1 MLLEIHD
8 GTVSRG
14 GKAVLERFSFDI
26 KGTEKAAI
34 VGRNG
39 AGKTTLL
46 EVIAG
51 TRELD
56 ADEKDPGAGLFRARA
71 FTVGML
77 HQTAVSDPQLTV
89 EEAMQAAILSGKPED
104 FRWSEERFAEEQ
116 RYDRMFTRFGF
127 AKEDK
132 QKKLGA
138 FSGGEQIKIAL
149 IRLLLAEPDVL
160 VLDEPTNHLDLA
172 TVEWLEQDLRE
183 YRKAVVMVSHDRY
196 FIDQVADVVWEV
208 THGRVVRYP
217 GNYTQYRA
225 AKAAKYKRQLA
236 AWRRQQEEI
245 ARQDELIE
253 KFRHKPRK
261 AKFARARKKMLE
273 RMTRIEKPDM
283 DDAVIRTGEILP
295 ARPGSKWVLECEHV
309 TIGYEKNHPVK
320 ELSFRLRRGQ
330 KVGII
335 GPNGTGKSTFLKTVA
350 GVLQPLAGKVSIG
363 AHIDLA
369 YFDQMT
375 AEKVLEET
383 MRMGD
388 GQEGAGAAVSAGSA
402 QGAASEDAAA
412 AESSA
417 QGAAGEDM
425 AAAGP
430 SARVADGEDSAAAGS
445 SSRGAAGEDA
455 AATGSL
461 ARMPSKKPDRLNVF
475 EYFHSRF
482 PSLTGKEVRTILA
495 GFLFTGRDLGTPVD
509 SLSGGEKS
517 RLVLATLLQSR
528 PNFLVLDEPTNNM
541 DIPAKETLE
550 SLFRE
555 YKGTILFVSHDR
567 YFLSEVA
574 DALLIFEP
582 GDQPVMYHPFGY
594 RHYEERRRREMNGD
608 PAVTRTAEDERLIAD
623 LRAVPKGESHRL
635 REIPTEEAA
644 LDWRFHL
651 CRMEIDQAEERV
663 QREETALG
671 EMMESTAPPTIAEYL
686 ESSSPEG
693 SEKFLAQQQR
703 LEDANQQWTE
713 TLLVWYDLWLETH

>member
-1 MLLEIHD
+1 MLLEIRD

-14 GKAVLERFSFDI
+14 GKTVLERFSFDI
-26 KGTEKAAI
+26 KGTEHAAI

-56 ADEKDPGAGLFRARA
+56 ADEKNPGSGLFRSRA

-77 HQTAVSDPQLTV
+77 HQTAVSDPELTV
-89 EEAMQAAILSGKPED
+89 EEAMRTAILSGKPED

-116 RYDRMFTRFGF
+116 RYDKMFTRFGF

-172 TVEWLEQDLRE
+172 AVEWLEQYLRE

-225 AKAAKYKRQLA
+225 AKAARYKRQLA

-253 KFRHKPRK
+253 KFRHKPKK
-261 AKFARARKKMLE
+261 AKFARSRKKMLE

-283 DDAVIRTGEILP
+283 DDAVIHTGEILP
-295 ARPGSKWVLECEHV
+295 ARPGSKWVLECEHLK
-309 TIGYEKNHPVK
+309 IGYEKSQPVK

-350 GVLQPLAGKVSIG
+350 GLLQPLAGKVSLG

-375 AEKVLEET
+375 AGKVLEET
-383 MRMGD
+383 
-388 GQEGAGAAVSAGSA
+388 
-402 QGAASEDAAA
+402 
-412 AESSA
+412 
-417 QGAAGEDM
+417 
-425 AAAGP
+425 
-430 SARVADGEDSAAAGS
+430 AAAGS
-445 SSRGAAGEDA
+445 TGIELPTDTAEFSGADA
-455 AATGSL
+455 AASGSP
-461 ARMPSKKPDRLNVF
+461 ARVSSKMPERLNVI

-574 DALLIFEP
+574 DALLIFEQ

-623 LRAVPKGESHRL
+623 LRAVPKGEM
-635 REIPTEEAA
+635 
-644 LDWRFHL
+644 

-663 QREETALG
+663 QQEEEALG
-671 EMMESTAPPTIAEYL
+671 EMMEPAWNTEVSYAEDSDNIEPDITLNDVHPTIAEYL
-686 ESSSPEG
+686 ETPS
-693 SEKFLAQQQR
+693 SEKDPRILAQQKR
-703 LEDANQQWTE
+703 LEDANQKLTE

>member
-1 MLLEIHD
+1 MLLEIRD

-14 GKAVLERFSFDI
+14 GKTVLERFSFDI
-26 KGTEKAAI
+26 KGTEHAAI

-56 ADEKDPGAGLFRARA
+56 ADEKNPGSGLFRSRA

-77 HQTAVSDPQLTV
+77 HQTAVSDPELTV
-89 EEAMQAAILSGKPED
+89 EEAMRTAILSGKPED

-116 RYDRMFTRFGF
+116 RYDKMFTRFGF

-172 TVEWLEQDLRE
+172 AVEWLEQYLRE
-183 YRKAVVMVSHDRY
+183 YRKTVVMVAHDRY

-225 AKAAKYKRQLA
+225 AKAARYKRQLA

-253 KFRHKPRK
+253 KFRHKPKK
-261 AKFARARKKMLE
+261 AKFARSRKKMLE

-283 DDAVIRTGEILP
+283 DDAVIHTGEILP
-295 ARPGSKWVLECEHV
+295 ARPGSKWVLECEHLK
-309 TIGYEKNHPVK
+309 IGYEKSQPVK

-350 GVLQPLAGKVSIG
+350 GLLQPLAGKVSLG

-375 AEKVLEET
+375 AGKVLEET
-383 MRMGD
+383 
-388 GQEGAGAAVSAGSA
+388 
-402 QGAASEDAAA
+402 
-412 AESSA
+412 
-417 QGAAGEDM
+417 
-425 AAAGP
+425 
-430 SARVADGEDSAAAGS
+430 AAAGS
-445 SSRGAAGEDA
+445 TGIELPTDTAEFSGADA
-455 AATGSL
+455 AASGSP
-461 ARMPSKKPDRLNVF
+461 ARVSSKMPERLNVI

-574 DALLIFEP
+574 DALLIFEQ

-663 QREETALG
+663 QQEEEALG
-671 EMMESTAPPTIAEYL
+671 EMMEPAWNTEVSYAEDSDNIEPDITLNDVHPTIAEYL
-686 ESSSPEG
+686 ETPS
-693 SEKFLAQQQR
+693 SEKDPRILAPQKR
-703 LEDANQQWTE
+703 LEDANQKLTE

>member
-1 MLLEIHD
+1 MLLEIRD

-14 GKAVLERFSFDI
+14 GKTVLERFSFDI
-26 KGTEKAAI
+26 KGTEHAAI

-56 ADEKDPGAGLFRARA
+56 ADEKNPGSGLFRSRA

-77 HQTAVSDPQLTV
+77 HQTAVSDPELTV
-89 EEAMQAAILSGKPED
+89 EEAMRTAILSGKPED

-116 RYDRMFTRFGF
+116 RYDKMFTRFGF

-172 TVEWLEQDLRE
+172 AVEWLEQYLRE

-208 THGRVVRYP
+208 THGRAVRYP

-225 AKAAKYKRQLA
+225 AKAARYKRQLA

-253 KFRHKPRK
+253 KFRHKPKK
-261 AKFARARKKMLE
+261 AKFARSRKKMLE

-283 DDAVIRTGEILP
+283 DDAVIHTGEILP
-295 ARPGSKWVLECEHV
+295 ARPGSKWVLECEHLK
-309 TIGYEKNHPVK
+309 IGYEKSQPVK

-350 GVLQPLAGKVSIG
+350 GLLQPLAGKVSLG

-375 AEKVLEET
+375 AGKVLEET
-383 MRMGD
+383 
-388 GQEGAGAAVSAGSA
+388 
-402 QGAASEDAAA
+402 
-412 AESSA
+412 
-417 QGAAGEDM
+417 
-425 AAAGP
+425 
-430 SARVADGEDSAAAGS
+430 AAAGS
-445 SSRGAAGEDA
+445 TGIELPTDTAEFSGADA
-455 AATGSL
+455 AASGSP
-461 ARMPSKKPDRLNVF
+461 ARVSSKMPERLNVI

-574 DALLIFEP
+574 DALLIFEQD
-582 GDQPVMYHPFGY
+582 DQPVMYHPFGY

-651 CRMEIDQAEERV
+651 CRMEINQAEERV
-663 QREETALG
+663 QQEEEALG
-671 EMMESTAPPTIAEYL
+671 EMMEPAWNTEVSYAEDSDNIEPDITLNDVHPTIAEYL
-686 ESSSPEG
+686 ETPS
-693 SEKFLAQQQR
+693 SEKDPRILAQQKR
-703 LEDANQQWTE
+703 LEDANQKLTE

>member
-1 MLLEIHD
+1 MLLEIRD

-14 GKAVLERFSFDI
+14 GKTVLERFSFDI
-26 KGTEKAAI
+26 KGTEHAAI

-56 ADEKDPGAGLFRARA
+56 ADEKNPGSGLFRSRA

-77 HQTAVSDPQLTV
+77 HQTAVSDPELTV
-89 EEAMQAAILSGKPED
+89 EEAMRTAILSGKPED

-116 RYDRMFTRFGF
+116 RYDKMFTRFGF

-172 TVEWLEQDLRE
+172 AVEWLEHYLRE
-183 YRKAVVMVSHDRY
+183 YKKAVVMVSHDRY

-225 AKAAKYKRQLA
+225 AKAARYKRQLA

-253 KFRHKPRK
+253 KFRHKPKK
-261 AKFARARKKMLE
+261 AKFARSRKKMLE

-283 DDAVIRTGEILP
+283 DDAVIHTGEILP
-295 ARPGSKWVLECEHV
+295 ARPGSKWVLECEHLK
-309 TIGYEKNHPVK
+309 IGYEKSQPVK

-350 GVLQPLAGKVSIG
+350 GLLQPLAGKVSLG

-375 AEKVLEET
+375 AGKVLEET
-383 MRMGD
+383 
-388 GQEGAGAAVSAGSA
+388 
-402 QGAASEDAAA
+402 
-412 AESSA
+412 
-417 QGAAGEDM
+417 
-425 AAAGP
+425 
-430 SARVADGEDSAAAGS
+430 AAAGS
-445 SSRGAAGEDA
+445 TGIELPTDTAEFSGADA
-455 AATGSL
+455 AASGSP
-461 ARMPSKKPDRLNVF
+461 ARVSSKMPERLNVI

-574 DALLIFEP
+574 DALLIFEQ

-663 QREETALG
+663 QQEEEALG
-671 EMMESTAPPTIAEYL
+671 EMMEPAWNTEVSYAEDSDNIEPDITLNDVHPTIAEYL
-686 ESSSPEG
+686 ETPS
-693 SEKFLAQQQR
+693 SEKDPRILAQQKR
-703 LEDANQQWTE
+703 LEDANQKLTE

>member
-1 MLLEIHD
+1 MLLEIRD

-14 GKAVLERFSFDI
+14 GKTVLERFSFDI
-26 KGTEKAAI
+26 KGTEHAAI

-56 ADEKDPGAGLFRARA
+56 ADEKNPGSGLFRSRA

-77 HQTAVSDPQLTV
+77 HQTAVSAPELTV
-89 EEAMQAAILSGKPED
+89 EEAMRTAILSGKPED

-116 RYDRMFTRFGF
+116 RYDKMFTRFGF

-172 TVEWLEQDLRE
+172 AVEWLEQYLRE

-253 KFRHKPRK
+253 KFRHKPKK
-261 AKFARARKKMLE
+261 AKFARSRKKMLE

-283 DDAVIRTGEILP
+283 DDAVIHTGEILP
-295 ARPGSKWVLECEHV
+295 ARPGSKWVLECEHLK
-309 TIGYEKNHPVK
+309 IGYEKSQPVK

-350 GVLQPLAGKVSIG
+350 GLLQPLAGKVSLG

-375 AEKVLEET
+375 AGKVLEET
-383 MRMGD
+383 
-388 GQEGAGAAVSAGSA
+388 
-402 QGAASEDAAA
+402 
-412 AESSA
+412 
-417 QGAAGEDM
+417 
-425 AAAGP
+425 
-430 SARVADGEDSAAAGS
+430 AAAGS
-445 SSRGAAGEDA
+445 TGIELPTDTAEFSGADA
-455 AATGSL
+455 AASGSP
-461 ARMPSKKPDRLNVF
+461 ARVSSKMPERLNVI

-574 DALLIFEP
+574 DALLIFEQ

-651 CRMEIDQAEERV
+651 CRMEINQAEERV
-663 QREETALG
+663 QQEEEALG
-671 EMMESTAPPTIAEYL
+671 EMMEPAWNTEVSYAEDSDNIEPDITLNDVHPTIAEYL
-686 ESSSPEG
+686 ETPS
-693 SEKFLAQQQR
+693 SEKDPRILAQQKR
-703 LEDANQQWTE
+703 LEDANQKLTE

>member
-1 MLLEIHD
+1 MLLEIRD

-14 GKAVLERFSFDI
+14 GKTVLERFSFDI
-26 KGTEKAAI
+26 KGTEHAAI

-56 ADEKDPGAGLFRARA
+56 ADEKNPGSGLFRSRA

-77 HQTAVSDPQLTV
+77 HQTAVSDPELTV
-89 EEAMQAAILSGKPED
+89 EEAMRAAILSGKPED

-116 RYDRMFTRFGF
+116 RYDKMFTRFGF

-160 VLDEPTNHLDLA
+160 ILDEPTNHLDLA
-172 TVEWLEQDLRE
+172 AVEWLEHYLRE
-183 YRKAVVMVSHDRY
+183 YKKAVVMVSHDRY

-253 KFRHKPRK
+253 KFRHKPKK
-261 AKFARARKKMLE
+261 AKFARSRKKMLE

-283 DDAVIRTGEILP
+283 DDAVIHTGEILP
-295 ARPGSKWVLECEHV
+295 ARPGSKWVLECEHLK
-309 TIGYEKNHPVK
+309 IGYEKSQPVK

-350 GVLQPLAGKVSIG
+350 GLLQPLAGKVSLG

-375 AEKVLEET
+375 AGKVLEET
-383 MRMGD
+383 
-388 GQEGAGAAVSAGSA
+388 
-402 QGAASEDAAA
+402 
-412 AESSA
+412 
-417 QGAAGEDM
+417 
-425 AAAGP
+425 
-430 SARVADGEDSAAAGS
+430 AAAGS
-445 SSRGAAGEDA
+445 TGIELPTDTAEFSGADA
-455 AATGSL
+455 AASGSP
-461 ARMPSKKPDRLNVF
+461 ARVSSKMPERLNVI

-574 DALLIFEP
+574 DALLIFEQ

-663 QREETALG
+663 QQEEEALG
-671 EMMESTAPPTIAEYL
+671 EMMEPAWNTEVSYAEDSDNIEPDITLNDVHPTIAEYL
-686 ESSSPEG
+686 ETPS
-693 SEKFLAQQQR
+693 SEKDPRILAQQKR
-703 LEDANQQWTE
+703 LEDANQKLTE

>member
-1 MLLEIHD
+1 MLLEIRD

-14 GKAVLERFSFDI
+14 GKTVLERFSFDI
-26 KGTEKAAI
+26 KGTEHAAI

-56 ADEKDPGAGLFRARA
+56 ADEKNPGSGLFRSRA

-77 HQTAVSDPQLTV
+77 HQTAVSDPELTV
-89 EEAMQAAILSGKPED
+89 EEAMRTAILSGKPED

-116 RYDRMFTRFGF
+116 RYDKMFTRFGF

-172 TVEWLEQDLRE
+172 AVEWLEHYLRE
-183 YRKAVVMVSHDRY
+183 YKKAVVMVSHDRY

-225 AKAAKYKRQLA
+225 AKAARYKRQLA

-253 KFRHKPRK
+253 KFRHKPKK
-261 AKFARARKKMLE
+261 AKFARSRKKMLE

-283 DDAVIRTGEILP
+283 DDAVIHTGEILP
-295 ARPGSKWVLECEHV
+295 ARPGSKWVLECEHLK
-309 TIGYEKNHPVK
+309 IGYEKSQPVK

-350 GVLQPLAGKVSIG
+350 GLLQPLAGKVSLG

-375 AEKVLEET
+375 AGKVLEET
-383 MRMGD
+383 
-388 GQEGAGAAVSAGSA
+388 
-402 QGAASEDAAA
+402 
-412 AESSA
+412 
-417 QGAAGEDM
+417 
-425 AAAGP
+425 
-430 SARVADGEDSAAAGS
+430 AAAGS
-445 SSRGAAGEDA
+445 TGIELPTDTAEFSGADA
-455 AATGSL
+455 AASGSP
-461 ARMPSKKPDRLNVF
+461 ARVSSKMPERLNVI

-528 PNFLVLDEPTNNM
+528 PNFLVQDEPTNNM

-574 DALLIFEP
+574 DALLIFEQ

-663 QREETALG
+663 QQEEEALG
-671 EMMESTAPPTIAEYL
+671 EMMEPAWNTEVSYAEDSDNIEPDITLNDVHPTIAEYL
-686 ESSSPEG
+686 ETPS
-693 SEKFLAQQQR
+693 SEKDPRILAQQKR
-703 LEDANQQWTE
+703 LEDANQKLTE

>member
-14 GKAVLERFSFDI
+14 GRTVLERFSFDI

-56 ADEKDPGAGLFRARA
+56 TDEKDPGAGLFRARA

-89 EEAMQAAILSGKPED
+89 EEAMQAAILSGKTED

-225 AKAAKYKRQLA
+225 AKAANYKRQLA

-320 ELSFRLRRGQ
+320 ALSFRLRRGQ

-350 GVLQPLAGKVSIG
+350 GILPPLAGKVSPG

-375 AEKVLEET
+375 AGKMLE
-383 MRMGD
+383 D
-388 GQEGAGAAVSAGSA
+388 GAGTDGIPAGADSADARGLVSAGDDGDRLPSDA
-402 QGAASEDAAA
+402 QDKTGENTDA
-412 AESSA
+412 
-417 QGAAGEDM
+417 Q
-425 AAAGP
+425 
-430 SARVADGEDSAAAGS
+430 V
-445 SSRGAAGEDA
+445 SR
-455 AATGSL
+455 
-461 ARMPSKKPDRLNVF
+461 KKPGRLNVF

-482 PSLTGKEVRTILA
+482 PALTGREVRTILA

-517 RLVLATLLQSR
+517 RLVLATILQSR

-574 DALLIFEP
+574 DALLIFWP
-582 GDQPVMYHPFGY
+582 GDAPVMYHPFGY
-594 RHYEERRRREMNGD
+594 RHYEERRRREMSGD

-623 LRAVPKGESHRL
+623 LRAVPRGERHRL

-651 CRMEIDQAEERV
+651 CRMEIGQAEDGVR
-663 QREETALG
+663 REEEALG
-671 EMMESTAPPTIAEYL
+671 EMEESAAPSTIAEYL
-686 ESSSPEG
+686 SASSPE
-693 SEKFLAQQQR
+693 EEERVLAQRQR
-703 LEDANQQWTE
+703 LEDANQKWTE
-713 TLLVWYDLWLETH
+713 TLIKWYDLWMETH

>member
-1 MLLEIHD
+1 MLLEIRD

-14 GKAVLERFSFDI
+14 GKTVLERFSFDI
-26 KGTEKAAI
+26 KGTEHAAI

-56 ADEKDPGAGLFRARA
+56 ADEKNPGSGLFRSRA

-77 HQTAVSDPQLTV
+77 HQTAVSDPELTV
-89 EEAMQAAILSGKPED
+89 EEAMRTAILSGKPED

-116 RYDRMFTRFGF
+116 RYDKMFTRFGF

-172 TVEWLEQDLRE
+172 AVEWLEQYLRE

-208 THGRVVRYP
+208 THGRAVRYP

-225 AKAAKYKRQLA
+225 AKAARYKRQLA

-253 KFRHKPRK
+253 KFRHKPKK
-261 AKFARARKKMLE
+261 AKFARSRKKMLE

-283 DDAVIRTGEILP
+283 DDAVIHTGEILP
-295 ARPGSKWVLECEHV
+295 ARPGSKWVLECEHLK
-309 TIGYEKNHPVK
+309 IGYEKSQPVK

-350 GVLQPLAGKVSIG
+350 GLLQPLAGKVSLG

-375 AEKVLEET
+375 AGKVLEET
-383 MRMGD
+383 
-388 GQEGAGAAVSAGSA
+388 
-402 QGAASEDAAA
+402 
-412 AESSA
+412 
-417 QGAAGEDM
+417 
-425 AAAGP
+425 
-430 SARVADGEDSAAAGS
+430 AAAGS
-445 SSRGAAGEDA
+445 TGIELPTDTAEFSGADA
-455 AATGSL
+455 AASGSP
-461 ARMPSKKPDRLNVF
+461 ARVSSKMPERLNVI

-555 YKGTILFVSHDR
+555 YKGTILFVSHNR

-574 DALLIFEP
+574 DALLIFEQ

-663 QREETALG
+663 QQEEEALG
-671 EMMESTAPPTIAEYL
+671 EMMEPAWNTEVSYAEDSDNIEPDITLNDVHPTIAEYL
-686 ESSSPEG
+686 ETPS
-693 SEKFLAQQQR
+693 SEKDPRILAQQKR
-703 LEDANQQWTE
+703 LEDANQKLTE

>member
-1 MLLEIHD
+1 MLLEIRD

-14 GKAVLERFSFDI
+14 GKTVLERFSFDI
-26 KGTEKAAI
+26 KGTEHAAL

-56 ADEKDPGAGLFRARA
+56 ADEKNPGSGLFRSRA

-77 HQTAVSDPQLTV
+77 HQTAVSDPELTV
-89 EEAMQAAILSGKPED
+89 EEAMRAAILSGKPED

-116 RYDRMFTRFGF
+116 RYDKMFTRFGF

-160 VLDEPTNHLDLA
+160 ILDEPTNHLDLA
-172 TVEWLEQDLRE
+172 AVEWLEHYLRE
-183 YRKAVVMVSHDRY
+183 YKKAVVMVSHDRY

-253 KFRHKPRK
+253 KFRHKPKK
-261 AKFARARKKMLE
+261 AKFARSRKKMLE

-283 DDAVIRTGEILP
+283 DDAVIHTGEILP
-295 ARPGSKWVLECEHV
+295 ARPGSKWVLECEHLK
-309 TIGYEKNHPVK
+309 IGYEKSQPVK

-350 GVLQPLAGKVSIG
+350 GLLQPLAGKVSLG

-375 AEKVLEET
+375 AGKVLEET
-383 MRMGD
+383 
-388 GQEGAGAAVSAGSA
+388 
-402 QGAASEDAAA
+402 
-412 AESSA
+412 
-417 QGAAGEDM
+417 
-425 AAAGP
+425 
-430 SARVADGEDSAAAGS
+430 AAAGS
-445 SSRGAAGEDA
+445 TGIELPTDTAEFSGADA
-455 AATGSL
+455 AASGSP
-461 ARMPSKKPDRLNVF
+461 ARVSSKMPERLNVI

-574 DALLIFEP
+574 DALLIFEQ

-663 QREETALG
+663 QQEEEALG
-671 EMMESTAPPTIAEYL
+671 EMMEPAWNTEVSYAEDSDNIEPDITLNDVHPTIAEYL
-686 ESSSPEG
+686 ETPS
-693 SEKFLAQQQR
+693 SEKDPRILAQQKR
-703 LEDANQQWTE
+703 LEDANQKLTE

>member
-1 MLLEIHD
+1 MLLEIRD

-14 GKAVLERFSFDI
+14 GKTVLERFSFDI
-26 KGTEKAAI
+26 KGTEHAAI

-56 ADEKDPGAGLFRARA
+56 ADEKNPGSGLFRSRA

-77 HQTAVSDPQLTV
+77 HQTAVSDPELTV
-89 EEAMQAAILSGKPED
+89 EEAMRTAILSGKPED

-116 RYDRMFTRFGF
+116 RYDKMFTRFGF

-149 IRLLLAEPDVL
+149 IRLLRAEPDVL

-172 TVEWLEQDLRE
+172 AVEWLEQYLRE

-225 AKAAKYKRQLA
+225 AKAARYKRQLA

-253 KFRHKPRK
+253 KFRHKPKK
-261 AKFARARKKMLE
+261 AKFARSRKKMLE

-283 DDAVIRTGEILP
+283 DDAVIHTGEILP
-295 ARPGSKWVLECEHV
+295 ARPGSKWVLECEHLK
-309 TIGYEKNHPVK
+309 IGYEKSQPVK

-350 GVLQPLAGKVSIG
+350 GLLQPLAGKVSLG

-375 AEKVLEET
+375 AGKVLEET
-383 MRMGD
+383 
-388 GQEGAGAAVSAGSA
+388 
-402 QGAASEDAAA
+402 
-412 AESSA
+412 
-417 QGAAGEDM
+417 
-425 AAAGP
+425 
-430 SARVADGEDSAAAGS
+430 AAAGS
-445 SSRGAAGEDA
+445 TGIELPTDTAEFSGADA
-455 AATGSL
+455 AASGSP
-461 ARMPSKKPDRLNVF
+461 ARVSSKMPERLNVI

-574 DALLIFEP
+574 DALLIFEQ

-663 QREETALG
+663 QQEEEALG
-671 EMMESTAPPTIAEYL
+671 EMMEPAWNTEVSYAEDSDNIEPDITLNDVHPTIAEYL
-686 ESSSPEG
+686 ETPS
-693 SEKFLAQQQR
+693 SEKDPRILAQQKR
-703 LEDANQQWTE
+703 LEDANQKLTE

>member
-1 MLLEIHD
+1 MLLEIRD

-14 GKAVLERFSFDI
+14 GKTVLERFSFDI
-26 KGTEKAAI
+26 KGTEHAAI

-56 ADEKDPGAGLFRARA
+56 ADEKNPGSGLFRSRA

-77 HQTAVSDPQLTV
+77 HQTAVSDPELTV
-89 EEAMQAAILSGKPED
+89 EEAMRTAILSGKPED

-116 RYDRMFTRFGF
+116 RYDKMFTRFGF

-172 TVEWLEQDLRE
+172 AVEWLEQYLRE

-225 AKAAKYKRQLA
+225 AKAARYKRQLA

-253 KFRHKPRK
+253 KFRHKPKK
-261 AKFARARKKMLE
+261 AKFARSRKKMLE

-283 DDAVIRTGEILP
+283 DDAVIHTGEILP
-295 ARPGSKWVLECEHV
+295 ARPGSKWVLECEHLK
-309 TIGYEKNHPVK
+309 IGYEKSQPVK

-350 GVLQPLAGKVSIG
+350 GLLQPLAGKVSLG

-375 AEKVLEET
+375 AGKVLEET
-383 MRMGD
+383 
-388 GQEGAGAAVSAGSA
+388 
-402 QGAASEDAAA
+402 
-412 AESSA
+412 
-417 QGAAGEDM
+417 
-425 AAAGP
+425 
-430 SARVADGEDSAAAGS
+430 AAAGS
-445 SSRGAAGEDA
+445 TGIELPTDTAEFSGADA
-455 AATGSL
+455 AASGSP
-461 ARMPSKKPDRLNVF
+461 ARVSSKMPERLNVI

-574 DALLIFEP
+574 DALLIFEQ

-651 CRMEIDQAEERV
+651 CRMEINQAEERV
-663 QREETALG
+663 QQEEEALG
-671 EMMESTAPPTIAEYL
+671 EMMEPAWNTEVSYAEDSDNIEPDITLNDVHPTIAEYL
-686 ESSSPEG
+686 ETPS
-693 SEKFLAQQQR
+693 SEKDPRILAQQKR
-703 LEDANQQWTE
+703 LEDANQKLTE

>member
-1 MLLEIHD
+1 MLLEIRD

-14 GKAVLERFSFDI
+14 GKTVLERFSFDI
-26 KGTEKAAI
+26 KGTEHAAL

-56 ADEKDPGAGLFRARA
+56 ADEKNPGSGLFRSRA

-77 HQTAVSDPQLTV
+77 HQTAVSDPELTV
-89 EEAMQAAILSGKPED
+89 EEAMRAAILSGKPED

-116 RYDRMFTRFGF
+116 RYDKMFTRFGF

-172 TVEWLEQDLRE
+172 AVEWLEQYLRE

-225 AKAAKYKRQLA
+225 AKAARYKRQLA

-253 KFRHKPRK
+253 KFRHKPKK
-261 AKFARARKKMLE
+261 AKFARSRKKMLE

-283 DDAVIRTGEILP
+283 DDAVIHTGEILP
-295 ARPGSKWVLECEHV
+295 ARPGSKWVLECEHLK
-309 TIGYEKNHPVK
+309 IGYEKSQPVK

-350 GVLQPLAGKVSIG
+350 GLLQPLAGKVSLG

-375 AEKVLEET
+375 AGKVLEET
-383 MRMGD
+383 
-388 GQEGAGAAVSAGSA
+388 
-402 QGAASEDAAA
+402 
-412 AESSA
+412 
-417 QGAAGEDM
+417 
-425 AAAGP
+425 
-430 SARVADGEDSAAAGS
+430 AAAGS
-445 SSRGAAGEDA
+445 TGIELPTDTAEFSGADA
-455 AATGSL
+455 AASGSP
-461 ARMPSKKPDRLNVF
+461 ARVSSKMPERLNVI

-574 DALLIFEP
+574 DALLIFEQ

-663 QREETALG
+663 QQEEEALG
-671 EMMESTAPPTIAEYL
+671 EMMEPAWNTEVSYAEDSDNIEPDITLNDVHPTIAEYL
-686 ESSSPEG
+686 ETPS
-693 SEKFLAQQQR
+693 SEKDPRILAQQKR
-703 LEDANQQWTE
+703 LEDANQKLTE

>member
-1 MLLEIHD
+1 MLLEIRD

-14 GKAVLERFSFDI
+14 GKTVLERFSFDI
-26 KGTEKAAI
+26 KGTEHAAI

-56 ADEKDPGAGLFRARA
+56 ADEKNPGSGLFRSRA

-77 HQTAVSDPQLTV
+77 HQTAVSDPELTV
-89 EEAMQAAILSGKPED
+89 EEAMRTAILSGKPED

-116 RYDRMFTRFGF
+116 RYDKMFTRFGF

-172 TVEWLEQDLRE
+172 AVEWLEQYLRE

-208 THGRVVRYP
+208 THGRAVRYP

-225 AKAAKYKRQLA
+225 AKAARYKRQLA

-253 KFRHKPRK
+253 KFRHKPKK
-261 AKFARARKKMLE
+261 AKFARSRKKMLE

-283 DDAVIRTGEILP
+283 DDAVIHTGEILP
-295 ARPGSKWVLECEHV
+295 ARPGSKWVLECEHLK
-309 TIGYEKNHPVK
+309 IGYEKSQPVK

-350 GVLQPLAGKVSIG
+350 GLLQPLAGKVSLG

-375 AEKVLEET
+375 AGKVLEET
-383 MRMGD
+383 
-388 GQEGAGAAVSAGSA
+388 
-402 QGAASEDAAA
+402 
-412 AESSA
+412 
-417 QGAAGEDM
+417 
-425 AAAGP
+425 
-430 SARVADGEDSAAAGS
+430 AAAGS
-445 SSRGAAGEDA
+445 TGIELPTDTAEFSGADA
-455 AATGSL
+455 AASGSP
-461 ARMPSKKPDRLNVF
+461 ARVSSKMPERLNVI

-574 DALLIFEP
+574 DALLIFEQ

-663 QREETALG
+663 QQEEEVLG
-671 EMMESTAPPTIAEYL
+671 EMMEPAWNTEVSYAEDSDNIEPDITLNDVHPTIAEYL
-686 ESSSPEG
+686 ETPS
-693 SEKFLAQQQR
+693 SEKDPRILAQQKR
-703 LEDANQQWTE
+703 LEDANQKLTE

>member
-1 MLLEIHD
+1 MLLEIRD

-14 GKAVLERFSFDI
+14 GKTVLERFSFDI
-26 KGTEKAAI
+26 KGTEHAAI

-56 ADEKDPGAGLFRARA
+56 ADEKNPGSGLFRSRA

-77 HQTAVSDPQLTV
+77 HQTAVSDPELTV
-89 EEAMQAAILSGKPED
+89 EEAMRTAILSGKPED

-116 RYDRMFTRFGF
+116 RYDKMFTRFGF

-172 TVEWLEQDLRE
+172 AVEWLEQYLRE

-225 AKAAKYKRQLA
+225 AKAARYKRQLA

-253 KFRHKPRK
+253 KFRHKPKK
-261 AKFARARKKMLE
+261 AKFARSRKKMLE

-283 DDAVIRTGEILP
+283 DDAVIHTGEILP
-295 ARPGSKWVLECEHV
+295 ARPGSKWVLECEHLK
-309 TIGYEKNHPVK
+309 IGYEKSQPVK

-350 GVLQPLAGKVSIG
+350 GLLQPLAGKVSLG

-375 AEKVLEET
+375 ARFTSDKTVIDWFHDQFPAMEMGET
-383 MRMGD
+383 R
-388 GQEGAGAAVSAGSA
+388 
-402 QGAASEDAAA
+402 
-412 AESSA
+412 
-417 QGAAGEDM
+417 
-425 AAAGP
+425 
-430 SARVADGEDSAAAGS
+430 RV
-445 SSRGAAGEDA
+445 
-455 AATGSL
+455 
-461 ARMPSKKPDRLNVF
+461 
-475 EYFHSRF
+475 
-482 PSLTGKEVRTILA
+482 LA
-495 GFLFTGRDLGTPVD
+495 GFLFRGEDCGKPVAG
-509 SLSGGEKS
+509 LSGGEKA
-517 RLVLATLLQSR
+517 RLMLAAILERR
-528 PNFLVLDEPTNNM
+528 PNFLVMDEPTNNM

-550 SLFRE
+550 SIFRSFQ
-555 YKGTILFVSHDR
+555 GTILFVSHDR
-567 YFLSEVA
+567 YFLSQVA
-574 DALLIFEP
+574 EALLVFEP
-582 GDQPVMYHPFGY
+582 ETEKVLYYPGNY
-594 RHYEERRRREMNGD
+594 RHYKERKDRVQAGED
-608 PAVTRTAEDERLIAD
+608 TDLLRTAEEQRLIEG
-623 LRAVPKGESHRL
+623 LRSVPKGERGML
-635 REIPTEEAA
+635 RRISDAEQEF
-644 LDWRFHL
+644 DWRFAVN
-651 CRMEIDQAEERV
+651 RTGREAAEQAFAVALERAEDADAERARDNWTRTLLDWYDIWLDREAYRHGGSAPEEG
-663 QREETALG
+663 T
-671 EMMESTAPPTIAEYL
+671 
-686 ESSSPEG
+686 SSG
-693 SEKFLAQQQR
+693 SEELPSSGQNAAGQ
-703 LEDANQQWTE
+703 DG
-713 TLLVWYDLWLETH
+713 

>member
-1 MLLEIHD
+1 MLLEIRD

-14 GKAVLERFSFDI
+14 GKTVLERFSFDI
-26 KGTEKAAI
+26 KGTEHAAI

-56 ADEKDPGAGLFRARA
+56 ADEKNPGSGLFRSRA

-77 HQTAVSDPQLTV
+77 HQTAVSDPELTV
-89 EEAMQAAILSGKPED
+89 EEAMRTAILSGKPED

-116 RYDRMFTRFGF
+116 RYDKMFTRFGF

-172 TVEWLEQDLRE
+172 AVEWLEQYLRE

-208 THGRVVRYP
+208 THGRAVRYP

-225 AKAAKYKRQLA
+225 AKAARYKRQLA

-253 KFRHKPRK
+253 KFRHKPKK
-261 AKFARARKKMLE
+261 AKFARSRKKMLE

-283 DDAVIRTGEILP
+283 DDAVIHTGEILP
-295 ARPGSKWVLECEHV
+295 ARPGSKWVLECEHLK
-309 TIGYEKNHPVK
+309 IGYEKDRPVK

-350 GVLQPLAGKVSIG
+350 GLLQPLAGKVSLG

-375 AEKVLEET
+375 AGKVLEET
-383 MRMGD
+383 
-388 GQEGAGAAVSAGSA
+388 
-402 QGAASEDAAA
+402 
-412 AESSA
+412 
-417 QGAAGEDM
+417 
-425 AAAGP
+425 
-430 SARVADGEDSAAAGS
+430 AAAGS
-445 SSRGAAGEDA
+445 TGIELPTDTAEFSGADA
-455 AATGSL
+455 AASGSP
-461 ARMPSKKPDRLNVF
+461 ARVSSKMPERLNVI

-574 DALLIFEP
+574 DALLIFEQ

-651 CRMEIDQAEERV
+651 CRMEINQAEERV
-663 QREETALG
+663 QQEEEALG
-671 EMMESTAPPTIAEYL
+671 EMMEPAWNTEVSYAEDSDNIEPDITLNDVHPTIAEYL
-686 ESSSPEG
+686 ETPS
-693 SEKFLAQQQR
+693 SEKDPRILAQQKR
-703 LEDANQQWTE
+703 LEDANQKLTE

>member
-1 MLLEIHD
+1 MLLEIRD

-14 GKAVLERFSFDI
+14 GKTVLERFSFDI
-26 KGTEKAAI
+26 KGTEHAAI

-46 EVIAG
+46 AVIAG

-56 ADEKDPGAGLFRARA
+56 ADEKNPGSGLFRSRA

-77 HQTAVSDPQLTV
+77 HQTAVSDPELTV
-89 EEAMQAAILSGKPED
+89 EEAMRTAILSGKPED

-116 RYDRMFTRFGF
+116 RYDKMFTRFGF

-172 TVEWLEQDLRE
+172 AVEWLEQYLRE

-225 AKAAKYKRQLA
+225 AKAARYKRQLA

-253 KFRHKPRK
+253 KFRHKPKK
-261 AKFARARKKMLE
+261 AKFARSRKKMLE

-283 DDAVIRTGEILP
+283 DDAVIHTGEILP
-295 ARPGSKWVLECEHV
+295 ARPGSKWVLECEHLK
-309 TIGYEKNHPVK
+309 IGYEKSQPVK

-350 GVLQPLAGKVSIG
+350 GLLQPLAGKVSLG

-375 AEKVLEET
+375 AGKVLEET
-383 MRMGD
+383 
-388 GQEGAGAAVSAGSA
+388 
-402 QGAASEDAAA
+402 
-412 AESSA
+412 
-417 QGAAGEDM
+417 
-425 AAAGP
+425 
-430 SARVADGEDSAAAGS
+430 AAAGS
-445 SSRGAAGEDA
+445 TGIELPTDTAEFSGADA
-455 AATGSL
+455 AASGSP
-461 ARMPSKKPDRLNVF
+461 ARVSSKMPERLNVI

-574 DALLIFEP
+574 DALLIFEQ

-663 QREETALG
+663 QQEEEALG
-671 EMMESTAPPTIAEYL
+671 EMMEPAWNTEVSYAEDSDNIEPDITLNDVHPTIAEYL
-686 ESSSPEG
+686 ETPS
-693 SEKFLAQQQR
+693 SEKDPRILAQQKR
-703 LEDANQQWTE
+703 LEDANQKLTE

>member
-1 MLLEIHD
+1 MLLEIRD

-14 GKAVLERFSFDI
+14 GKTVLERFSFDI
-26 KGTEKAAI
+26 KGTEHAAI

-56 ADEKDPGAGLFRARA
+56 ADEKNPGSGLFRSRA

-77 HQTAVSDPQLTV
+77 HQTAVSDPELTV
-89 EEAMQAAILSGKPED
+89 EEAMRTAILSGKPED

-116 RYDRMFTRFGF
+116 RYDKMFTRFGF

-172 TVEWLEQDLRE
+172 AVEWLEQYLRE

-253 KFRHKPRK
+253 KFRHKPKK
-261 AKFARARKKMLE
+261 AKFARSRKKMLE

-283 DDAVIRTGEILP
+283 DDAVIHTGEILP
-295 ARPGSKWVLECEHV
+295 ARPGSKWVLECEHLK
-309 TIGYEKNHPVK
+309 IGYEKSQPVK

-350 GVLQPLAGKVSIG
+350 GLLQPLAGKVSLG

-375 AEKVLEET
+375 AGKVLEET
-383 MRMGD
+383 
-388 GQEGAGAAVSAGSA
+388 
-402 QGAASEDAAA
+402 
-412 AESSA
+412 
-417 QGAAGEDM
+417 
-425 AAAGP
+425 
-430 SARVADGEDSAAAGS
+430 AAAGS
-445 SSRGAAGEDA
+445 TGIELPTDTAEFSGADA
-455 AATGSL
+455 AASGSP
-461 ARMPSKKPDRLNVF
+461 ARVSSKMPERLNVI

-574 DALLIFEP
+574 DALLIFEQ

-663 QREETALG
+663 QQEEEALG
-671 EMMESTAPPTIAEYL
+671 EMMEPAWNTEVSYAEDSDNIEPDITLNDVHPTIAEYL
-686 ESSSPEG
+686 ETPS
-693 SEKFLAQQQR
+693 SEKDPRILAQQKR
-703 LEDANQQWTE
+703 LEDANQKLTE

>member
-1 MLLEIHD
+1 MLLEIRD

-14 GKAVLERFSFDI
+14 GKTVLERFSFDI
-26 KGTEKAAI
+26 KGTEHAAI

-56 ADEKDPGAGLFRARA
+56 ADEKNPGSGLFRSRA

-77 HQTAVSDPQLTV
+77 HQTAVSDPELTV
-89 EEAMQAAILSGKPED
+89 EEAMRTAILSGKPED

-116 RYDRMFTRFGF
+116 RYDKMFTRFGF

-172 TVEWLEQDLRE
+172 AVEWLEHYLRE

-225 AKAAKYKRQLA
+225 AKAARYKRQLA

-253 KFRHKPRK
+253 KFRHKPKK
-261 AKFARARKKMLE
+261 AKFARSRKKMLE

-283 DDAVIRTGEILP
+283 DDAVIHTGEILP
-295 ARPGSKWVLECEHV
+295 ARPGSKWVLECEHLK
-309 TIGYEKNHPVK
+309 IGYEKSQPVK

-350 GVLQPLAGKVSIG
+350 GLLQPLAGKVSLG

-375 AEKVLEET
+375 AGKVLEET
-383 MRMGD
+383 
-388 GQEGAGAAVSAGSA
+388 
-402 QGAASEDAAA
+402 
-412 AESSA
+412 
-417 QGAAGEDM
+417 
-425 AAAGP
+425 
-430 SARVADGEDSAAAGS
+430 AAAGS
-445 SSRGAAGEDA
+445 TGIELPTDTAEFSGADA
-455 AATGSL
+455 AASGSP
-461 ARMPSKKPDRLNVF
+461 ARVSSKMPERLNVI

-574 DALLIFEP
+574 DALLIFEQ

-663 QREETALG
+663 QQEEEALG
-671 EMMESTAPPTIAEYL
+671 EMMEPAWNTEVSYAEDSDNIEPDITLNDVHPTIAEYL
-686 ESSSPEG
+686 ETPS
-693 SEKFLAQQQR
+693 SEKDPRILAQQKR
-703 LEDANQQWTE
+703 LEDANQKLTE

>member
-1 MLLEIHD
+1 MLLEIRD

-14 GKAVLERFSFDI
+14 GKTVLERFSFDI
-26 KGTEKAAI
+26 KGTEHAAI

-56 ADEKDPGAGLFRARA
+56 ADEKNPGSGLFRSRA

-77 HQTAVSDPQLTV
+77 HQTAVSDPELTV
-89 EEAMQAAILSGKPED
+89 EEAMRTAILSGKPED

-116 RYDRMFTRFGF
+116 RYDKMFTRFGF

-172 TVEWLEQDLRE
+172 AVEWLEQYLRE

-225 AKAAKYKRQLA
+225 AKAARYKRQLA

-253 KFRHKPRK
+253 KFRHKPKK
-261 AKFARARKKMLE
+261 AKFARSRKKMLE

-283 DDAVIRTGEILP
+283 DDAVIHTGEILP
-295 ARPGSKWVLECEHV
+295 ARPGSKWVLECEHLK
-309 TIGYEKNHPVK
+309 IGYEKSQPVK

-350 GVLQPLAGKVSIG
+350 GLLQPLAGKVSLG

-375 AEKVLEET
+375 AGKVLEET
-383 MRMGD
+383 
-388 GQEGAGAAVSAGSA
+388 
-402 QGAASEDAAA
+402 
-412 AESSA
+412 
-417 QGAAGEDM
+417 
-425 AAAGP
+425 
-430 SARVADGEDSAAAGS
+430 AAAGS
-445 SSRGAAGEDA
+445 TGIELPTDTAEFSGADA
-455 AATGSL
+455 AASGSP
-461 ARMPSKKPDRLNVF
+461 ARVSSKMPERLNVI

-574 DALLIFEP
+574 DALLIFEQ

-663 QREETALG
+663 QQEEEALG
-671 EMMESTAPPTIAEYL
+671 EMMEPAWNTEVSYAEDSDNIEPDITLNDVHPTIAEYL
-686 ESSSPEG
+686 ETPS
-693 SEKFLAQQQR
+693 SEKDPRILAQQKR
-703 LEDANQQWTE
+703 LEDANQKLTE

>member
-1 MLLEIHD
+1 MLLEIRD

-14 GKAVLERFSFDI
+14 GKTVLERFSFDI
-26 KGTEKAAI
+26 KGTEHAAI

-56 ADEKDPGAGLFRARA
+56 ADEKNPGSGLFRSRA

-77 HQTAVSDPQLTV
+77 HQTAVSDPELTV
-89 EEAMQAAILSGKPED
+89 EEAMRTAILSGKPED

-116 RYDRMFTRFGF
+116 RYDKMFTRFGF

-172 TVEWLEQDLRE
+172 AVEWLEQYLRE

-208 THGRVVRYP
+208 THGRAVRYP

-225 AKAAKYKRQLA
+225 AKAARYKRQLA

-253 KFRHKPRK
+253 KFRHKPKK
-261 AKFARARKKMLE
+261 AKFARSRKKMLE

-283 DDAVIRTGEILP
+283 DDAVIHTGEILP
-295 ARPGSKWVLECEHV
+295 ARPGSKWVLECEHLK
-309 TIGYEKNHPVK
+309 IGYEKSQPVK

-350 GVLQPLAGKVSIG
+350 GLLQPLAGKVSLG

-375 AEKVLEET
+375 AGKVLEET
-383 MRMGD
+383 
-388 GQEGAGAAVSAGSA
+388 
-402 QGAASEDAAA
+402 
-412 AESSA
+412 
-417 QGAAGEDM
+417 
-425 AAAGP
+425 
-430 SARVADGEDSAAAGS
+430 AAAGS
-445 SSRGAAGEDA
+445 TGIELPTDTAEFSGADA
-455 AATGSL
+455 AASGSP
-461 ARMPSKKPDRLNVF
+461 ARVSSKMPERLNVI

-574 DALLIFEP
+574 DALLIFEQ

-651 CRMEIDQAEERV
+651 CRMEINQAEERV
-663 QREETALG
+663 QQEEEALG
-671 EMMESTAPPTIAEYL
+671 EMMEPAWNTEVSYAEDSDNIEPDITLNDVHPTIAEYL
-686 ESSSPEG
+686 ETPS
-693 SEKFLAQQQR
+693 SEKDPRILAQQKR
-703 LEDANQQWTE
+703 LEDANQKLTE

>member
-14 GKAVLERFSFDI
+14 GRTVLERFSFDI

-56 ADEKDPGAGLFRARA
+56 TDEKDPGAGLFRARA

-320 ELSFRLRRGQ
+320 ALSFRLRRGQ

-350 GVLQPLAGKVSIG
+350 GILPPLAGKVSPG

-375 AEKVLEET
+375 AGKVLEET
-383 MRMGD
+383 
-388 GQEGAGAAVSAGSA
+388 
-402 QGAASEDAAA
+402 
-412 AESSA
+412 
-417 QGAAGEDM
+417 
-425 AAAGP
+425 
-430 SARVADGEDSAAAGS
+430 AAAGS
-445 SSRGAAGEDA
+445 TGIELPTDTAEFSGADA
-455 AATGSL
+455 AASGSP
-461 ARMPSKKPDRLNVF
+461 ARVSSKMPERLNVI

-517 RLVLATLLQSR
+517 RLVLATILQSR

-574 DALLIFEP
+574 DALLIFGP
-582 GDQPVMYHPFGY
+582 GDTPVMYHPFGY
-594 RHYEERRRREMNGD
+594 RHYEERRRREMRGD

-623 LRAVPKGESHRL
+623 LRAVPRGESHRL

-651 CRMEIDQAEERV
+651 CRMEIGQAEDRV
-663 QREETALG
+663 RREEEALG
-671 EMMESTAPPTIAEYL
+671 EMEESAAPSTITEYL
-686 ESSSPEG
+686 SASSPED
-693 SEKFLAQQQR
+693 EERVLAQRQR
-703 LEDANQQWTE
+703 LEDANQKWTE
-713 TLLVWYDLWLETH
+713 TLIKWYDLWLETH

>member
-1 MLLEIHD
+1 MLLEIRD

-14 GKAVLERFSFDI
+14 GKTVLERFSFDI
-26 KGTEKAAI
+26 KGTEHAAI

-56 ADEKDPGAGLFRARA
+56 ADEKNPGSGLFRSRA

-77 HQTAVSDPQLTV
+77 HQTAVSDPELTV
-89 EEAMQAAILSGKPED
+89 EEAMRTAILSGKPED

-116 RYDRMFTRFGF
+116 RYDKMFTRFGF

-172 TVEWLEQDLRE
+172 AVEWLEQYLRE

-225 AKAAKYKRQLA
+225 AKAARYKRQLA

-253 KFRHKPRK
+253 KFRHKPKK
-261 AKFARARKKMLE
+261 AKFARSRKKMLE

-283 DDAVIRTGEILP
+283 DDAVIHTGEILP
-295 ARPGSKWVLECEHV
+295 ARPGSKWVLECEHLK
-309 TIGYEKNHPVK
+309 IGYEKSQPVK

-350 GVLQPLAGKVSIG
+350 GLLQPLAGKVSLG

-375 AEKVLEET
+375 AGKVLEET
-383 MRMGD
+383 
-388 GQEGAGAAVSAGSA
+388 
-402 QGAASEDAAA
+402 
-412 AESSA
+412 
-417 QGAAGEDM
+417 
-425 AAAGP
+425 
-430 SARVADGEDSAAAGS
+430 AAAGS
-445 SSRGAAGEDA
+445 TGIELPTDTAEFSGADA
-455 AATGSL
+455 AASGSP
-461 ARMPSKKPDRLNVF
+461 ARVSSKMPERLNVI

-574 DALLIFEP
+574 DALLIFEQ

-663 QREETALG
+663 QQEEEALG
-671 EMMESTAPPTIAEYL
+671 EMMEPAWNTEVSYAQDSDNIEPDITLNDVHPTIAEYL
-686 ESSSPEG
+686 ETPS
-693 SEKFLAQQQR
+693 SEKDPRILAQQKR
-703 LEDANQQWTE
+703 LEDANQKLTE
-713 TLLVWYDLWLETH
+713 TLLVWYDLWLATQ

>member
-1 MLLEIHD
+1 MLLEIRD

-14 GKAVLERFSFDI
+14 GKTVLERFSFDI
-26 KGTEKAAI
+26 KGTEHAAI

-56 ADEKDPGAGLFRARA
+56 ADEKNPGSGLFRSRA

-77 HQTAVSDPQLTV
+77 HQTAVSDPELTV
-89 EEAMQAAILSGKPED
+89 EEAMRTAILSGKPED

-116 RYDRMFTRFGF
+116 RYDKMFTRFGF

-172 TVEWLEQDLRE
+172 AVEWLEQYLRE

-225 AKAAKYKRQLA
+225 AKAARYKRQLA

-253 KFRHKPRK
+253 KFRHKPKK
-261 AKFARARKKMLE
+261 AKFARSRKKMLE

-283 DDAVIRTGEILP
+283 DDAVIHTGEILP
-295 ARPGSKWVLECEHV
+295 ARPGSKWVLECEHLK
-309 TIGYEKNHPVK
+309 IGYEKSQPVK
-320 ELSFRLRRGQ
+320 EHSFRLRRGQ

-350 GVLQPLAGKVSIG
+350 GLLQPLAGKVSLG

-375 AEKVLEET
+375 AGKVLEET
-383 MRMGD
+383 
-388 GQEGAGAAVSAGSA
+388 
-402 QGAASEDAAA
+402 
-412 AESSA
+412 
-417 QGAAGEDM
+417 
-425 AAAGP
+425 
-430 SARVADGEDSAAAGS
+430 AAAGS
-445 SSRGAAGEDA
+445 TGIELPTDTAEFSGADA
-455 AATGSL
+455 AASGSP
-461 ARMPSKKPDRLNVF
+461 ARVSSKMPERLNVI

-574 DALLIFEP
+574 DALLIFEQ

-651 CRMEIDQAEERV
+651 CRMEINQAEERV
-663 QREETALG
+663 QQEEEALG
-671 EMMESTAPPTIAEYL
+671 EMMEPAWNTEVSYAEDSDNIEPDITLNDVHPTIAEYL
-686 ESSSPEG
+686 ETPS
-693 SEKFLAQQQR
+693 SEKDPRILAQQKR
-703 LEDANQQWTE
+703 LEDANQKLTE

>member
-1 MLLEIHD
+1 MLLEIRD

-14 GKAVLERFSFDI
+14 GKTVLERFSFDI
-26 KGTEKAAI
+26 KGTEHAAL

-56 ADEKDPGAGLFRARA
+56 ADEKNPGSGLFRSRA

-77 HQTAVSDPQLTV
+77 HQTAVSDPELTV
-89 EEAMQAAILSGKPED
+89 EEAMRAAILSGKPED

-116 RYDRMFTRFGF
+116 RYDKMFTRFGF

-160 VLDEPTNHLDLA
+160 ILDEPTNHLDLA
-172 TVEWLEQDLRE
+172 AVEWLEHYLRE
-183 YRKAVVMVSHDRY
+183 YKKAVVMVSHDRY

-253 KFRHKPRK
+253 KFRHKPKK
-261 AKFARARKKMLE
+261 AKFARSRKKMLE

-283 DDAVIRTGEILP
+283 DDAVIHTGEILP
-295 ARPGSKWVLECEHV
+295 ARPGSKWVLECEHLK
-309 TIGYEKNHPVK
+309 IGYEKDRPVK

-350 GVLQPLAGKVSIG
+350 GLLQPLAGKVSLG

-375 AEKVLEET
+375 AGKVLEET
-383 MRMGD
+383 
-388 GQEGAGAAVSAGSA
+388 
-402 QGAASEDAAA
+402 
-412 AESSA
+412 
-417 QGAAGEDM
+417 
-425 AAAGP
+425 
-430 SARVADGEDSAAAGS
+430 AAAGS
-445 SSRGAAGEDA
+445 TGIELPTDTAEFSGADA
-455 AATGSL
+455 AVSGSP
-461 ARMPSKKPDRLNVF
+461 ARASLKRPERLNVF

-574 DALLIFEP
+574 DALLIFEQD
-582 GDQPVMYHPFGY
+582 DQPVMYHPFGY

-651 CRMEIDQAEERV
+651 CRMEINQAEERV
-663 QREETALG
+663 QQEEEALG
-671 EMMESTAPPTIAEYL
+671 EMMEPAWNTEVSYAEDSDNIEPDITLNDVHPTIAEYL
-686 ESSSPEG
+686 ETPS
-693 SEKFLAQQQR
+693 SEKDPRILAQQKR
-703 LEDANQQWTE
+703 LEDANQKLTE

>member
-1 MLLEIHD
+1 MLLEIRD

-14 GKAVLERFSFDI
+14 GKTVLERFSFDI
-26 KGTEKAAI
+26 KGTEHAAI

-56 ADEKDPGAGLFRARA
+56 ADEKNPGSGLFRSRA

-77 HQTAVSDPQLTV
+77 HQTAVSDPELTV
-89 EEAMQAAILSGKPED
+89 EEAMRTAILSGKPED

-116 RYDRMFTRFGF
+116 RYDKMFTRFGF

-172 TVEWLEQDLRE
+172 AVEWLEQYLRE

-225 AKAAKYKRQLA
+225 AKAARYKRQLA

-253 KFRHKPRK
+253 KFRHKPKK
-261 AKFARARKKMLE
+261 AKFARSRKKMLE

-283 DDAVIRTGEILP
+283 DDAVIHTGEILP
-295 ARPGSKWVLECEHV
+295 ARPGSKWVLECEHLK
-309 TIGYEKNHPVK
+309 IGYEKDRPVK

-350 GVLQPLAGKVSIG
+350 GLLQPLAGKVSLG

-375 AEKVLEET
+375 AGKVLEET
-383 MRMGD
+383 
-388 GQEGAGAAVSAGSA
+388 
-402 QGAASEDAAA
+402 
-412 AESSA
+412 
-417 QGAAGEDM
+417 
-425 AAAGP
+425 
-430 SARVADGEDSAAAGS
+430 AAAGS
-445 SSRGAAGEDA
+445 TGIELPTDTAEFSGADA
-455 AATGSL
+455 AVSGSP
-461 ARMPSKKPDRLNVF
+461 ARASLKRPERLNVF

-574 DALLIFEP
+574 DALLIFEQ

-663 QREETALG
+663 QQEEEALG
-671 EMMESTAPPTIAEYL
+671 EMMEPAWNTEVSYAEDSDNIEPDITLNDVHPTIAEYL
-686 ESSSPEG
+686 ETPS
-693 SEKFLAQQQR
+693 SEKDPRILAQQKR
-703 LEDANQQWTE
+703 LEDANQKLTE

>member
-1 MLLEIHD
+1 MLLEIRD

-14 GKAVLERFSFDI
+14 GKTVLERFSFDI
-26 KGTEKAAI
+26 KGTEHAAI

-56 ADEKDPGAGLFRARA
+56 ADEKNPGSGLFRSRA

-77 HQTAVSDPQLTV
+77 HQTAVSDPELTV
-89 EEAMQAAILSGKPED
+89 EEAMRTAILSGKPED

-116 RYDRMFTRFGF
+116 RYDKMFTRFGF

-172 TVEWLEQDLRE
+172 AVEWLEQYLRE

-225 AKAAKYKRQLA
+225 AKAARYKRQLA

-253 KFRHKPRK
+253 KFRHKPKK
-261 AKFARARKKMLE
+261 AKFARSRKKMLE

-283 DDAVIRTGEILP
+283 DDAVIHTGEILP
-295 ARPGSKWVLECEHV
+295 ARPGSKWVLECEHLK
-309 TIGYEKNHPVK
+309 IGYEKSQPVK

-350 GVLQPLAGKVSIG
+350 GLLQPLAGKVSLG

-375 AEKVLEET
+375 AGKVLEET
-383 MRMGD
+383 
-388 GQEGAGAAVSAGSA
+388 
-402 QGAASEDAAA
+402 
-412 AESSA
+412 
-417 QGAAGEDM
+417 
-425 AAAGP
+425 
-430 SARVADGEDSAAAGS
+430 AAAGS
-445 SSRGAAGEDA
+445 TGIELPTDTAEFSGADA
-455 AATGSL
+455 AASGSP
-461 ARMPSKKPDRLNVF
+461 ARVSSKMPERLNVI

-574 DALLIFEP
+574 DALLIFEQ

-635 REIPTEEAA
+635 VPHGNRSGGGAGAA
-644 LDWRFHL
+644 RGGSARGDDGA
-651 CRMEIDQAEERV
+651 RMEYGGLIRGG
-663 QREETALG
+663 LG
-671 EMMESTAPPTIAEYL
+671 
-686 ESSSPEG
+686 
-693 SEKFLAQQQR
+693 
-703 LEDANQQWTE
+703 
-713 TLLVWYDLWLETH
+713 

>member
-1 MLLEIHD
+1 M
-8 GTVSRG
+8 V
-14 GKAVLERFSFDI
+14 I
-26 KGTEKAAI
+26 KK
-34 VGRNG
+34 
-39 AGKTTLL
+39 
-46 EVIAG
+46 
-51 TRELD
+51 
-56 ADEKDPGAGLFRARA
+56 
-71 FTVGML
+71 
-77 HQTAVSDPQLTV
+77 
-89 EEAMQAAILSGKPED
+89 
-104 FRWSEERFAEEQ
+104 
-116 RYDRMFTRFGF
+116 
-127 AKEDK
+127 KEDK

-172 TVEWLEQDLRE
+172 AVEWLEQYLRE

-253 KFRHKPRK
+253 KFRHKPKK
-261 AKFARARKKMLE
+261 AKFARSRKKMLE

-283 DDAVIRTGEILP
+283 DDAVIHTGEILP
-295 ARPGSKWVLECEHV
+295 ARPGSKWVLECEHLK
-309 TIGYEKNHPVK
+309 IGYEKSQPVK

-350 GVLQPLAGKVSIG
+350 GLLQPLAGKVSLG

-375 AEKVLEET
+375 AGKVLEET
-383 MRMGD
+383 
-388 GQEGAGAAVSAGSA
+388 
-402 QGAASEDAAA
+402 
-412 AESSA
+412 
-417 QGAAGEDM
+417 
-425 AAAGP
+425 
-430 SARVADGEDSAAAGS
+430 AAAGS
-445 SSRGAAGEDA
+445 TGIELPTDTAEFSGADA
-455 AATGSL
+455 AASGSP
-461 ARMPSKKPDRLNVF
+461 ARVSSKMPERLNVI

-574 DALLIFEP
+574 DALLIFEQ

-663 QREETALG
+663 QQEEEALG
-671 EMMESTAPPTIAEYL
+671 EMMEPAWNTEVSYAEDSDNIEPDITLNDVHPTIAEYL
-686 ESSSPEG
+686 ETPS
-693 SEKFLAQQQR
+693 SEKDPRILAQQKR
-703 LEDANQQWTE
+703 LEDANQKLTE

>member
-1 MLLEIHD
+1 
-8 GTVSRG
+8 
-14 GKAVLERFSFDI
+14 
-26 KGTEKAAI
+26 
-34 VGRNG
+34 
-39 AGKTTLL
+39 
-46 EVIAG
+46 
-51 TRELD
+51 
-56 ADEKDPGAGLFRARA
+56 
-71 FTVGML
+71 
-77 HQTAVSDPQLTV
+77 
-89 EEAMQAAILSGKPED
+89 
-104 FRWSEERFAEEQ
+104 
-116 RYDRMFTRFGF
+116 
-127 AKEDK
+127 
-132 QKKLGA
+132 
-138 FSGGEQIKIAL
+138 
-149 IRLLLAEPDVL
+149 
-160 VLDEPTNHLDLA
+160 
-172 TVEWLEQDLRE
+172 
-183 YRKAVVMVSHDRY
+183 
-196 FIDQVADVVWEV
+196 
-208 THGRVVRYP
+208 
-217 GNYTQYRA
+217 
-225 AKAAKYKRQLA
+225 
-236 AWRRQQEEI
+236 
-245 ARQDELIE
+245 
-253 KFRHKPRK
+253 
-261 AKFARARKKMLE
+261 MLE

-283 DDAVIRTGEILP
+283 DDAVIHTGEILP
-295 ARPGSKWVLECEHV
+295 ARPGSKWVLECEHLK
-309 TIGYEKNHPVK
+309 IGYEKSQPVK

-350 GVLQPLAGKVSIG
+350 GLLQPLAGKVSLG

-375 AEKVLEET
+375 AGKVLEET
-383 MRMGD
+383 
-388 GQEGAGAAVSAGSA
+388 
-402 QGAASEDAAA
+402 
-412 AESSA
+412 
-417 QGAAGEDM
+417 
-425 AAAGP
+425 
-430 SARVADGEDSAAAGS
+430 AAAGS
-445 SSRGAAGEDA
+445 TGIELPTDTAEFSGADA
-455 AATGSL
+455 AASGSP
-461 ARMPSKKPDRLNVF
+461 ARVSSKMPERLNVI

-574 DALLIFEP
+574 DALLIFEQ

-663 QREETALG
+663 QQEEEALG
-671 EMMESTAPPTIAEYL
+671 EMMEPAWNTEVSYAEDSDNIEPDITLNDVHPTIAEYL
-686 ESSSPEG
+686 ETPS
-693 SEKFLAQQQR
+693 SEKDPRILAQQKR
-703 LEDANQQWTE
+703 LEDANQKLTE

>member
-14 GKAVLERFSFDI
+14 GRTVLERFSFDI

-56 ADEKDPGAGLFRARA
+56 TDEKDPGAGLFRARA

-320 ELSFRLRRGQ
+320 ALSFRLRRGQ

-350 GVLQPLAGKVSIG
+350 GILPPLAGKVSPG

-375 AEKVLEET
+375 AGKVLEET
-383 MRMGD
+383 
-388 GQEGAGAAVSAGSA
+388 
-402 QGAASEDAAA
+402 
-412 AESSA
+412 
-417 QGAAGEDM
+417 
-425 AAAGP
+425 
-430 SARVADGEDSAAAGS
+430 AAAGS
-445 SSRGAAGEDA
+445 
-455 AATGSL
+455 TGIEL
-461 ARMPSKKPDRLNVF
+461 PTD
-475 EYFHSRF
+475 
-482 PSLTGKEVRTILA
+482 EVRTILA

-517 RLVLATLLQSR
+517 RLVLATILQSR

-574 DALLIFEP
+574 DALLIFGP
-582 GDQPVMYHPFGY
+582 GDTPVMYHPFGY
-594 RHYEERRRREMNGD
+594 RHYEERRRREMRGD

-623 LRAVPKGESHRL
+623 LRAVPRGESHRL

-651 CRMEIDQAEERV
+651 CRMEIGQAEDRV
-663 QREETALG
+663 RREEEALG
-671 EMMESTAPPTIAEYL
+671 EMEESAAPSTITEYL
-686 ESSSPEG
+686 SASSPED
-693 SEKFLAQQQR
+693 EERVLAQRQR
-703 LEDANQQWTE
+703 LEDANQKWTE
-713 TLLVWYDLWLETH
+713 TLIKWYDLWLETH

>member
-1 MLLEIHD
+1 MLLEIRD

-14 GKAVLERFSFDI
+14 GKTVLERFSFDI
-26 KGTEKAAI
+26 KGTEHAAL

-56 ADEKDPGAGLFRARA
+56 ADEKNPGSGLFRSRA

-77 HQTAVSDPQLTV
+77 HQTAVSDPELTV
-89 EEAMQAAILSGKPED
+89 EEAMRTAILSGKPED

-116 RYDRMFTRFGF
+116 RYDKMFTRFGF

-172 TVEWLEQDLRE
+172 AVEWLEHYLRE

-225 AKAAKYKRQLA
+225 AKAARYKRQLA

-253 KFRHKPRK
+253 KFRHKPKK
-261 AKFARARKKMLE
+261 AKFARSRKKMLE

-283 DDAVIRTGEILP
+283 DDAVIHTGEILP
-295 ARPGSKWVLECEHV
+295 ARPGSKWVLECEHLK
-309 TIGYEKNHPVK
+309 IGYEKSQPVK

-350 GVLQPLAGKVSIG
+350 GLLQPLAGKVSLG

-375 AEKVLEET
+375 AGKVLEET
-383 MRMGD
+383 
-388 GQEGAGAAVSAGSA
+388 
-402 QGAASEDAAA
+402 
-412 AESSA
+412 
-417 QGAAGEDM
+417 
-425 AAAGP
+425 
-430 SARVADGEDSAAAGS
+430 AAAGS
-445 SSRGAAGEDA
+445 TGIELPTDTAEFSGADA
-455 AATGSL
+455 AASGSP
-461 ARMPSKKPDRLNVF
+461 ARVSSKMPERLNVI

-574 DALLIFEP
+574 DALLIFEQ

-663 QREETALG
+663 QQEEEALG
-671 EMMESTAPPTIAEYL
+671 EMMEPAWNTEVSYAEDSDNIEPDITLNDVHPTIAEYL
-686 ESSSPEG
+686 ETPS
-693 SEKFLAQQQR
+693 SEKDPRILAQQKR
-703 LEDANQQWTE
+703 LEDANQKLTE

>member
-1 MLLEIHD
+1 MLLEIRD

-14 GKAVLERFSFDI
+14 GKTVLERFSFDI
-26 KGTEKAAI
+26 KGTEHAAI

-56 ADEKDPGAGLFRARA
+56 ADEKNPGSGLFRSRA

-77 HQTAVSDPQLTV
+77 HQTAVSDPELTV
-89 EEAMQAAILSGKPED
+89 EEAMRTAILSGKPED

-116 RYDRMFTRFGF
+116 RYDKMFTRFGF

-172 TVEWLEQDLRE
+172 AVEWLEQYLRE

-225 AKAAKYKRQLA
+225 AKAARYKRQLA

-253 KFRHKPRK
+253 KFRHKPKK
-261 AKFARARKKMLE
+261 AKFARSRKKMLE

-283 DDAVIRTGEILP
+283 DDAVIHTGEILP
-295 ARPGSKWVLECEHV
+295 ARPGSKWVLECEHLK
-309 TIGYEKNHPVK
+309 IGYEKSQPVK

-350 GVLQPLAGKVSIG
+350 GLLQPLAGKVSLG

-375 AEKVLEET
+375 AGKVLEET
-383 MRMGD
+383 
-388 GQEGAGAAVSAGSA
+388 
-402 QGAASEDAAA
+402 
-412 AESSA
+412 
-417 QGAAGEDM
+417 
-425 AAAGP
+425 
-430 SARVADGEDSAAAGS
+430 AAAGS
-445 SSRGAAGEDA
+445 TGIELPTDTAEFSGADA
-455 AATGSL
+455 AASGSP
-461 ARMPSKKPDRLNVF
+461 ARVSSKMPERLNVI

-574 DALLIFEP
+574 DALLIFEQ

-663 QREETALG
+663 QQEEEALG
-671 EMMESTAPPTIAEYL
+671 EMMEPAWNTEVSYAEDSDNIEPDITLNDVHPTIAEYL
-686 ESSSPEG
+686 ETPS
-693 SEKFLAQQQR
+693 SEKDPRILAQQKR
-703 LEDANQQWTE
+703 LEDANQKLTE
-713 TLLVWYDLWLETH
+713 IGRAHV

>member
-1 MLLEIHD
+1 MLLEIRD

-14 GKAVLERFSFDI
+14 GKTVLERFSFDI
-26 KGTEKAAI
+26 KGTEHAAI

-56 ADEKDPGAGLFRARA
+56 ADEKNPGSGLFRSRA

-77 HQTAVSDPQLTV
+77 HQTAVSDPELTV
-89 EEAMQAAILSGKPED
+89 EEAMRAAILSGKPED

-116 RYDRMFTRFGF
+116 RYDKMFTRFGF

-172 TVEWLEQDLRE
+172 AVEWLEQYLRE

-225 AKAAKYKRQLA
+225 AKAARYKRQLA

-253 KFRHKPRK
+253 KFRHKPKK
-261 AKFARARKKMLE
+261 AKFARSRKKMLE

-283 DDAVIRTGEILP
+283 DDAVIHTGEILP
-295 ARPGSKWVLECEHV
+295 ARPGSKWVLECEHLK
-309 TIGYEKNHPVK
+309 IGYEKSQPVK

-350 GVLQPLAGKVSIG
+350 GLLQPLAGKVSLG

-375 AEKVLEET
+375 AGKVLEET
-383 MRMGD
+383 
-388 GQEGAGAAVSAGSA
+388 
-402 QGAASEDAAA
+402 
-412 AESSA
+412 
-417 QGAAGEDM
+417 
-425 AAAGP
+425 
-430 SARVADGEDSAAAGS
+430 AAAGS
-445 SSRGAAGEDA
+445 TGIELPTDTAEFSGADA
-455 AATGSL
+455 AASDSP
-461 ARMPSKKPDRLNVF
+461 ARVSSKMPERLNVI

-574 DALLIFEP
+574 DALLIFEQ

-663 QREETALG
+663 QQEEEALG
-671 EMMESTAPPTIAEYL
+671 EMMEPAWNTEVSYAEDSDNIEPDITLNDVHPTIAEYL
-686 ESSSPEG
+686 ETPS
-693 SEKFLAQQQR
+693 SEKDPRILAQQKR
-703 LEDANQQWTE
+703 LEDANQKLTE